1 MMVPDWFFLGIGR
14 RRWRIWI
21 TVTYG
26 QWYKTDYGSA
36 IGQHMDSTCIQRQS
50 STFIINTLSA
60 TKGVVP
66 FHLSLAM
73 LFLIFVYYL
82 AQGAAI
88 DANPVP
94 SIYNQSIK
102 PNSCKDIT
110 HCRTIW
116 NITWGCLTTIFS
128 CAWVAVH
135 PNIPCPRKRQANSC
149 IERWKLTHF
158 GRSPSIDFC
167 RSYVL
172 AWAIIQHPSARKMAK
187 KNKSEFEHCISF
199 WLISRST
206 VVTIAWIFYGFHL
219 FERSSEE
226 LSDVEGILHGGDTHL
241 HPLSAGNLNGD
252 DTTIP
257 ISVSPF
263 TVPTGLE
270 IKDRGKRLRLAKSL
284 VLLQTS

>member
-158 GRSPSIDFC
+158 EIGRASC
-167 RSYVL
+167 R
-172 AWAIIQHPSARKMAK
+172 
-187 KNKSEFEHCISF
+187 
-199 WLISRST
+199 
-206 VVTIAWIFYGFHL
+206 
-219 FERSSEE
+219 ER
-226 LSDVEGILHGGDTHL
+226 VFRR
-241 HPLSAGNLNGD
+241 
-252 DTTIP
+252 
-257 ISVSPF
+257 V
-263 TVPTGLE
+263 
-270 IKDRGKRLRLAKSL
+270 
-284 VLLQTS
+284 